1 MESAT
6 NTSDIVGSPAVE
18 GATADA
24 AGLPLGGA
32 VPRRRGRDVLRDYLA
47 LTKPRIIVLLLITT
61 VTTMFVA
68 DPSGPGLAVILW
80 TILGGYLAAGGAG
93 AINHFVDRDRDAR
106 MARTC
111 DRPLVTGRIEPR
123 NG

>member
-6 NTSDIVGSPAVE
+6 NTDLVGAPAVE
-18 GATADA
+18 GAA
-24 AGLPLGGA
+24 AEGTGLPLAGA
-32 VPRRRGRDVLRDYLA
+32 VAPRRARDVLRDYLA

-68 DPSGPGLAVILW
+68 DPAGPPLLTILW
-80 TILGGYLAAGGAG
+80 TMLGGYLPAGGAG

-111 DRPLVTGRIEPR
+111 D
-123 NG
+123 